1 MKKVYLIAFLAI
13 TMAAQAAEQITIAE
27 FINRADEST
36 TYRVRG
42 EVRNISSTYYGNYDL
57 KDETGSI
64 YVFGTLN
71 TNGQTGK
78 FSTLGVEEGDT
89 ITLEGTYTLYGSKH
103 EIVNARYI
111 SHVRPAVAWE
121 PIPATISEFIELN
134 DGKRYILTGVVS
146 NITNTTYGNLTLTD
160 ETGSIIVWGLKQKGD
175 GSNFAFSTSGIA
187 EEDTLTISGIY
198 QYYNNTT
205 PEVTS
210 GRYLSHKKPD
220 VPVTPAALRVCA
232 QNLEN
237 YYFNYDATETTRPSY
252 HNAAGFRA
260 KTMKIVNSMLT
271 IDADIYAFC
280 EVEAKPIVLAQLAD
294 SMNAHAGIAGRYAAV
309 SDNIDYTWY
318 EGIPDNQ
325 IKSGFIYR
333 TDKVATLGINTSAV
347 NGNGYYARTM
357 RIQAFKLLANNEAL
371 VLSMNHFKAKD
382 SSADQGEG
390 MRQINANNLVSALD
404 YVSEDPDVLV
414 LGDLNCEY
422 GETPIRIIRN
432 AGFEEQ
438 ILRFDSSAYSHCYN
452 GGELI
457 DHVMANASM
466 SAQITNAYVS
476 HVCTWKCTD
485 GVYSSNSYSDHDP
498 YVIEIILGKK
508 IATDVETSDAMPL
521 PPQAQKEIRHGQL
534 IIIRGGVE
542 YTITGQRLY

>member
-1 MKKVYLIAFLAI
+1 MGKVYLIVFLAI

-36 TYRVRG
+36 IYRVRG
-42 EVRNISSTYYGNYDL
+42 EVRNISSTLYGNYDL
-57 KDETGSI
+57 IDKTGSI

-71 TNGQTGK
+71 TEGQAK
-78 FSTLGVEEGDT
+78 EFSTLGVEEGDT
-89 ITLEGTYTLYGSKH
+89 VTLEGTYTLYGSKH
-103 EIVNARYI
+103 EIVDAQYI
-111 SHVRPAVAWE
+111 SHVKPAVAWV
-121 PIPATISEFIELN
+121 PIPATISKFIELP

-146 NITNTTYGNLTLTD
+146 NITSTTYGNFTLTD
-160 ETGSIIVWGLKQKGD
+160 KTGSIIVWGLQQKED
-175 GSNFAFSTSGIA
+175 GSGFAFSSSGIA
-187 EEDTLTISGIY
+187 EGDTLTISGIY

-205 PEVTS
+205 PEVIS
-210 GRYLSHKKPD
+210 GRYLSHKKYEA
-220 VPVTPAALRVCA
+220 PVTPAALRVCA

-252 HNAAGFRA
+252 HDAAGFRA
-260 KTMKIVNSMLT
+260 KTMKIVNSMLS

-280 EVEAKPIVLAQLAD
+280 EVEAKPIVLEQLAD

-309 SDNIDYTWY
+309 SDDIDYTWY
-318 EGIPDNQ
+318 EGITDNQ

-333 TDKVATLGINTSAV
+333 TDKVETLGSNTSAV

-357 RIQAFKLLANNEAL
+357 RIQAFKLLANNETL

-382 SSADQGEG
+382 SSVDQGEQ
-390 MRQINANNLVSALD
+390 MRQTNANNLVSALD
-404 YVSEDPDVLV
+404 YVSEDPDVLI

-422 GETPIRIIRN
+422 NETPIRIIRD

-466 SAQITNAYVS
+466 SVQITNVYVS

-485 GVYSSNSYSDHDP
+485 GVYSSDSYSDHDP
-498 YVIEIILGKK
+498 YVIEISLGKK
-508 IATDVETSDAMPL
+508 IATDVETTYTMPL
-521 PPQAQKEIRHGQL
+521 QPQAQKELRHGQ
-534 IIIRGGVE
+534 IVIIRGGME
-542 YTITGQRLY
+542 YTITGQRIY